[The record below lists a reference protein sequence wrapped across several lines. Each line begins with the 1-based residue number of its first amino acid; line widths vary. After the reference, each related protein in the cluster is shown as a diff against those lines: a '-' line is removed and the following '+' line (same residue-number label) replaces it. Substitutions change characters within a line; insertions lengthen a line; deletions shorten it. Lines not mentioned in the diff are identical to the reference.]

1 MTDSG
6 AGADT
11 IIDRIG
17 RVKRTI
23 AKEIDPRAVQVAV
36 DGSCPNE
43 SCHAPLS
50 MEVHSDSA
58 SLTCTACGGVFA
70 V

>member
-1 MTDSG
+1 MTHLRADG
-6 AGADT
+6 DT

-17 RVKRTI
+17 RVKRSI
-23 AKEIDPRAVQVAV
+23 AKEVEPRAVQVAV
-36 DGSCPNE
+36 DGSCPDE

-58 SLTCTACGGVFA
+58 SLTCTACGGTFA